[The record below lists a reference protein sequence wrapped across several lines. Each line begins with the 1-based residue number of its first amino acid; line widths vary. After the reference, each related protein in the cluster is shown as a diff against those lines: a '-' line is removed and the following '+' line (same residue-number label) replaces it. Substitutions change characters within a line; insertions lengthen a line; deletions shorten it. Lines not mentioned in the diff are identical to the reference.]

1 MFGGNNNS
9 KSSPNPKAVGDS
21 QTSPL
26 SNPPPPPSADSRFSL
41 VELRKIHQQLVENKN
56 VNDDNKSLVVEI
68 LRVIAEMVVYGDNK
82 SELLFDFFCEKN
94 MLHLFLEIMWSE
106 NGCPTCV
113 HIQILQTLSIL
124 ISCVKNDTSLYYL
137 LSNNY
142 INEIITFPHDFSAD
156 ESLLAQFASFMKSL
170 SLRLNIQTVQFF
182 FIEDT
187 GAFPL
192 LTKAVE
198 LLNCKDPMIRISA
211 QTTILNVYQVDEPR
225 SRAYALQDEVMNVLF
240 DGIVMIMK
248 DQYQSMNKYANE
260 FINSVNEKNC
270 DFTRLK
276 QNFEDIGINL
286 EDWLFYL
293 QDLMGLDIEVL
304 QKSMSSYLLNN
315 FICPVLLESIIAAH
329 RSLTTGKV
337 FCHVLFFIN
346 YAFAL
351 LLIDLHQSVKMSSL
365 EIDTNVNDATKRA
378 RNHTVP
384 GDDLHERIIATTT
397 TAFYYL
403 LHVRPFILFSYYWI

>member
-1 MFGGNNNS
+1 MFANNN
-9 KSSPNPKAVGDS
+9 KSSAGEGAP
-21 QTSPL
+21 T
-26 SNPPPPPSADSRFSL
+26 PPPSADSRFSL
-41 VELRKIHQQLVENKN
+41 VELRKIHQQLVENKI
-56 VNDDNKSLVVEI
+56 VDDENKSLVVEI

-106 NGCPTCV
+106 KGCPTSV

-142 INEIITFPHDFSAD
+142 INEIITFPHDFTAD

-198 LLNCKDPMIRISA
+198 LLSCKDPMIRISA

-225 SRAYALQDEVMNVLF
+225 SRAYALQDDVMNILF
-240 DGIVMIMK
+240 EGIILIMK
-248 DQYQSMNKYANE
+248 DQYNAIQKYADE
-260 FINSVNEKNC
+260 FINSVHEKQS
-270 DFTRLK
+270 DLTRLK
-276 QNFEDIGINL
+276 QNFEDVGINL

-293 QDLMGLDIEVL
+293 QDLMGLKIEVL

-315 FICPVLLESIIAAH
+315 FICPVLLDSLVTAH
-329 RSLTTGKV
+329 
-337 FCHVLFFIN
+337 N
-346 YAFAL
+346 AFGNGEPAL
-351 LLIDLHQSVKMSSL
+351 YISVALNRETFNFHQIYVKQ
-365 EIDTNVNDATKRA
+365 
-378 RNHTVP
+378 
-384 GDDLHERIIATTT
+384 
-397 TAFYYL
+397 
-403 LHVRPFILFSYYWI
+403 